1 MGWRQFVMHLEQL
14 EPERIEEILGRHGAL
29 AVTLTDAADEPV
41 LEPAPGETPLWGQT
55 RITGLFPIDADF
67 DALTLDL
74 LASLGV
80 ERLPDYWL
88 EDLADREWEREWE
101 RDFQPMRFGRRLWV
115 CPSGHEVSDLD
126 AVVIRLDPGL
136 AFGTGTHPTT
146 ALCLAFLDSEN
157 MEGRRML
164 DYGCG
169 SGVLAIA
176 AVLLGAA
183 SATGVDIDPQAL
195 VAAGSNSVANGV
207 GGRLAL
213 LPGNADCGSAYD
225 VVVANILARPLID
238 MAPRLAASIAP
249 GGRLALSGILTN
261 QADAVQAAYEA
272 WIDFDPPRSSDDWVL
287 LTGTKQ

>member
-14 EPERIEEILGRHGAL
+14 EPERVEEILDRHGAL

-55 RITGLFPIDADF
+55 RITGLFSIDADF
-67 DALTLDL
+67 DALALDL

-80 ERLPDYWL
+80 
-88 EDLADREWEREWE
+88 
-101 RDFQPMRFGRRLWV
+101 DFRPMRFGRRLWV
-115 CPSGHEVSDLD
+115 CPSGHEVSDLN

-146 ALCLAFLDSEN
+146 ALCLAFLDSESL
-157 MEGRRML
+157 EGRRVL

-176 AVLLGAA
+176 ALLLGAA

-195 VAAGSNSVANGV
+195 VAADSNAVANGV

-213 LPGNADCGSAYD
+213 LPGGADCGTGYD
-225 VVVANILARPLID
+225 VVVANILARPLIE
-238 MAPRLAASIAP
+238 MAPRLVASIAP

-261 QADAVQAAYEA
+261 QAGAVQAAYDA
-272 WIDFDPPRSSDDWVL
+272 WIDFDPPRGSDDWVL

>member
-1 MGWRQFVMHLEQL
+1 MNLEQL
-14 EPERIEEILGRHGAL
+14 EPERVEEILDRHGAL

-55 RITGLFPIDADF
+55 RITGLFPLDADL

-80 ERLPDYWL
+80 ERLP
-88 EDLADREWEREWE
+88 EHRIEALADREWEREWL
-101 RDFQPMRFGRRLWV
+101 RDFRPMRFGQRLWV
-115 CPSGHEVSDLD
+115 CPSGHEVADPA
-126 AVVIRLDPGL
+126 AVVVRLDPGL

-157 MEGRRML
+157 LQGRRVL

-176 AVLLGAA
+176 ALLLGAA

-195 VAAGSNSVANGV
+195 IAANSNAAGNGV
-207 GGRLAL
+207 GSRLAL
-213 LPGNADCGSAYD
+213 RPGSADCGSGYD
-225 VVVANILARPLID
+225 IVVANILAGPLVE
-238 MAPRLAASIAP
+238 MAPRLAACIAP
-249 GGRLALSGILTN
+249 GGRLALSGILTS
-261 QADAVQAAYEA
+261 QADAVQAAYET
-272 WIDFDPPRSSDDWVL
+272 WIDFEPPRGSDDWVL
-287 LTGTKQ
+287 LAGTKTVN

>member
-14 EPERIEEILGRHGAL
+14 EPERVEEILGRHGAL
-29 AVTLTDAADEPV
+29 AVTLTDVADEPV
-41 LEPAPGETPLWGQT
+41 LEPAPGETPLWKQT
-55 RITGLFPIDADF
+55 RITALFSIDVDL
-67 DALTLDL
+67 DALALDL
-74 LASLGV
+74 LASLRV
-80 ERLPDYWL
+80 KKLPEYRI
-88 EDLADREWEREWE
+88 EDLADREWEREWM
-101 RDFQPMRFGRRLWV
+101 RDFRPMRFGKRLWV
-115 CPSGHEVSDLD
+115 CPSGHEVSDLG

-146 ALCLAFLDSEN
+146 ALCLAFLDSETL
-157 MEGRRML
+157 EGRRVL

-176 AVLLGAA
+176 ALLLGAA

-195 VAAGSNSVANGV
+195 LAASSNAVANGV

-213 LPGNADCGSAYD
+213 LPGSADCGSGYD
-225 VVVANILARPLID
+225 LVVANILARPLIE

-249 GGRLALSGILTN
+249 GGRLALSGILTK
-261 QADAVQAAYEA
+261 QAGAVQAAYETRIA
-272 WIDFDPPRSSDDWVL
+272 FDPPRSSDDWVL